1 MDKSS
6 SAPAAKF
13 PSSDE
18 NRSPLHV
25 LILQGGGALGAYQAG
40 SYQAMEEAGMPPDW
54 IVGTSI
60 GAINGALIA
69 GNPPERRL
77 AQLRDFWRGVT
88 HFAPPLPPSLQ
99 TLASVWSITRS
110 LMAGVPGFF
119 TRLDPW
125 NIPLT
130 LNCGQKSVSF
140 YSVEPL
146 RDTLKRLVD
155 FELLGHSGSARLSI
169 GAVDVASG
177 ELRYFDSATQVLT
190 AEHIMASGALPPGFP
205 PVPIESAEFWDG
217 GVYSNTPLEY
227 VVDDT
232 THPTKVCFAVDL
244 WNTAGALPRTIFEV
258 TARIKDIQYA
268 SRSKHL
274 IETHKAIHDL
284 RHAVRALAER
294 LPPAVK
300 ADAEIQR
307 LIAQGTG
314 ITINIIHLVAPA
326 DEQPVPTSDIDFSA
340 QTIER
345 RWRNGY
351 EDMRAALR
359 HKVWLKP
366 LPPNTGIVVH
376 EFVRN
381 RDGSIG
387 LRSSPTRPG

>member
-1 MDKSS
+1 MDNII
-6 SAPAAKF
+6 SAAGAKF
-13 PSSDE
+13 PASGE
-18 NRSPLHV
+18 IPSPLHV
-25 LILQGGGALGAYQAG
+25 LVLQGGGARGAYQAG
-40 SYQAMEEAGMPPDW
+40 TFQAMEEAGVPPDW

-77 AQLRDFWRGVT
+77 AQLRAFWHGVT
-88 HFAPPLPPSLQ
+88 DFAPPLPPSLQ
-99 TLASVWSITRS
+99 TIASVWSMTSS
-110 LMAGVPGFF
+110 LVAGVPGFF
-119 TRLDPW
+119 TRKAPW

-130 LNCGQKSVSF
+130 LNWDQRSVGF
-140 YSVEPL
+140 YDTAPL
-146 RDTLKRLVD
+146 RSTLVRLVD
-155 FELLGHSGSARLSI
+155 FELLRRSKSTRLSI

-177 ELRYFDSATQVLT
+177 ELRYFDSAAQALT

-205 PVPIESAEFWDG
+205 AVPVESAEFWDG

-232 THPTKVCFAVDL
+232 TYPAKVCFAVDL
-244 WNTAGALPRTIFEV
+244 WNTAGTLPSTILEAV
-258 TARIKDIQYA
+258 ARLKDIQYA
-268 SRSKHL
+268 SRSKRW
-274 IETHKAIHDL
+274 IKTHKTIHDL

-300 ADAEIQR
+300 EDAEIQR

-314 ITINIIHLVAPA
+314 ITINIVHLVAPA
-326 DEQPVPTSDIDFSA
+326 DDQPLPTSDIDFSA

-351 EDMRAALR
+351 EDMRAALS
-359 HKVWLKP
+359 HKAWLKP
-366 LPPNTGIVVH
+366 LPPNTGIVIH
-376 EFVRN
+376 EFARN

-387 LRSSPTRPG
+387 LTSSPTRAG